1 MKKNKAF
8 QKNHMK
14 VVGQVV
20 AASGSGASK
29 DVESSC
35 SGDDSYRKIKIEEGR
50 WHAAVGKKNTTSLSL
65 FMEAFGLDVEE
76 DLSTVATQTWAE
88 GTWL

>member
-20 AASGSGASK
+20 ATSGSGASK

-35 SGDDSYRKIKIEEGR
+35 SGDDSYRK
-50 WHAAVGKKNTTSLSL
+50 KN
-65 FMEAFGLDVEE
+65 
-76 DLSTVATQTWAE
+76 
-88 GTWL
+88 